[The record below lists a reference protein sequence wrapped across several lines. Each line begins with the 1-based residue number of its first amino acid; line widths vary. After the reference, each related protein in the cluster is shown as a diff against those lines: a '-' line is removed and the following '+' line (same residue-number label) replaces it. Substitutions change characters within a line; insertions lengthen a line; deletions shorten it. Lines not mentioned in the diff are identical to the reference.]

1 MDISPDITMIDTI
14 LSGMIQSPTFDH
26 SETDTKF
33 TACVI
38 RDAVSLPDTE
48 SEYARRKHM
57 FYSVLIG
64 GHGEVWKVGKASL
77 PDDVDALLRRKE
89 WNEMDLRFRV
99 LGGKK
104 GGGAMDKFLE
114 SKGWN
119 DVDSG
124 FGYCEGMWW

>member
-64 GHGEVWKVGKASL
+64 GHGEVWKVVKLIYQMMWMLFFGEK
-77 PDDVDALLRRKE
+77 
-89 WNEMDLRFRV
+89 
-99 LGGKK
+99 
-104 GGGAMDKFLE
+104 
-114 SKGWN
+114 
-119 DVDSG
+119 SG
-124 FGYCEGMWW
+124 MRWICDFGF